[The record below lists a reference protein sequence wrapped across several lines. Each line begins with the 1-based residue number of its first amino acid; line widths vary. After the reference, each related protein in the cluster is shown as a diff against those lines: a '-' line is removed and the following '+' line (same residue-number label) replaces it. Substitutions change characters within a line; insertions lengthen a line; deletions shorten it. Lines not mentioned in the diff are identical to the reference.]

1 MKSSFTSSILLLALV
16 LSLNCGC
23 AQESP
28 GEETVTT
35 ADVSSETAA
44 DSESD
49 REPYTIPELDLGGE
63 TFTILNPEKNYW
75 DCYTTLDVEE
85 ETGEILD
92 DAVFRRNVALEELFN
107 FEFEIVEMEFYT
119 DLPAELSNAIMS
131 GDDVYDAAFTKPDQS
146 FSVFTSGDAIYPIA
160 SHMALCRNMFDGAGE
175 MLISFDSEHM
185 PVFDDPPQSFYDVA
199 EIVAKCFDRTNN
211 FMLDINMLNDSGYN
225 KHSAFM
231 NDRAVIYFL
240 EAIE

>member
-16 LSLNCGC
+16 LSLNSGC

-35 ADVSSETAA
+35 TDVSSETAT

-49 REPYTIPELDLGGE
+49 REPYSIPELDLGGE

-107 FEFEIVEMEFYT
+107 FEFEIVEMEFGT
-119 DLPAELSNAIMS
+119 DLPAELSNAIMA
-131 GDDVYDAAFTKPDQS
+131 GDDVYDVAFTKPDQS

-160 SHMALCRNMFDGAGE
+160 SHMDL
-175 MLISFDSEHM
+175 
-185 PVFDDPPQSFYDVA
+185 
-199 EIVAKCFDRTNN
+199 
-211 FMLDINMLNDSGYN
+211 
-225 KHSAFM
+225 
-231 NDRAVIYFL
+231 
-240 EAIE
+240 